1 MKLLN
6 TTTLLKFFPF
16 LFISLVIISQ
26 ELALFKGEMKFLTVP
41 LFIAIGLLHTFLSV
55 KFKLAN
61 KWIFVFYILIAFMLF
76 FLHEK
81 INP

>member
-41 LFIAIGLLHTFLSV
+41 LFIAIGLLHTFFSI

-61 KWIFVFYILIAFMLF
+61 KWIFVFYILIAVMLF
-76 FLHEK
+76 FLHK
-81 INP
+81 RINP